1 MTRRARIALL
11 GGGIALLLLA
21 LALRL
26 ALQPERFTRALLDQT
41 GRALGLEIT
50 ASGIGEYRLRGIPT
64 LVVRDVVAREPGA
77 RVPLLRAERVLL
89 SLPWST
95 IRARGSVLDA
105 TRVELDAPVIDL
117 PALQHWLET
126 RPERETRIPTLSSGL
141 RITRGRVDNNDWQLD
156 GIDLSLPSLAPGKPL
171 SAHVSG
177 RYLDP
182 PTTLRFDVAV
192 AMTRPGHDAGL
203 AVIGPI
209 TVEREKWRMPA
220 RIRLTGPLHVGDDD
234 LRLTPAR
241 LSMSAR
247 YLSGDTDL
255 PFALGLHG
263 PLHFDEATWSL
274 APAGV
279 AFRGGRTLPD
289 FDARGVLA
297 LGRRLVLQLEGSMPA
312 WPRTWPTLP
321 PPIGQSASA
330 LPFAL
335 DYVGNPDLS
344 DIARLRLQRDASR
357 FDGRFRA
364 FDVVAWIDSRED
376 GSLLPPLDGRIT
388 TPRMDI
394 AGAQLEGVEITLDD
408 PVLDDPAL
416 PSIETTP

>member
-1 MTRRARIALL
+1 MTRRARTALA

-26 ALQPERFTRALLDQT
+26 ALQPERFTRTLLAQT

-50 ASGIGEYRLRGIPT
+50 ASGVGEYRLRGTPM

-105 TRVELDAPVIDL
+105 TRVELDAPRINL
-117 PALQHWLET
+117 PALQHWLAT
-126 RPERETRIPTLSSGL
+126 RPERETRMPTLTNGL

-156 GIDLSLPSLAPGKPL
+156 GIGLSLPSLVPGKPL
-171 SAHVSG
+171 NAHVSG

-192 AMTRPGHDAGL
+192 AMTRPGNDAGL

-209 TVEREKWRMPA
+209 TIERGKWHMPA
-220 RIRLTGPLHVGDDD
+220 RIRLSGPLHVGDDD

-263 PLHFDEATWSL
+263 PLLFDEATWSL

-279 AFRGGRTLPD
+279 AFRGGRTLTDDTLPD

-297 LGRRLVLQLEGSMPA
+297 IGRRLVLQLEGSMPA

-321 PPIGQSASA
+321 PPIGQSTST

-335 DYVGNPDLS
+335 DYVGKPDLS

-364 FDVVAWIDSRED
+364 FDVVAWIDSRD
-376 GSLLPPLDGRIT
+376 VGSLLPPLDGRVT

-394 AGAQLEGVEITLDD
+394 AGAQLEGVEITF
-408 PVLDDPAL
+408 DDPAL

>member
-1 MTRRARIALL
+1 MTRRARIALV

-26 ALQPERFTRALLDQT
+26 ALQPERFTRTLLAQT

-50 ASGIGEYRLRGIPT
+50 ASGIGEYRLRGTPMM
-64 LVVRDVVAREPGA
+64 VVRDVVAREPGA
-77 RVPLLRAERVLL
+77 KVPLLRAERVLL

-105 TRVELDAPVIDL
+105 TRIELDAPRINL
-117 PALQHWLET
+117 PALQHWLAT
-126 RPERETRIPTLSSGL
+126 RPQREGRMPSLTNGL
-141 RITRGRVDNNDWQLD
+141 RISRGRVDNNDWQLD
-156 GIDLSLPSLAPGKPL
+156 GIDLSLPLLARDKPVN
-171 SAHVSG
+171 AHVSG
-177 RYLDP
+177 RYLAP

-192 AMTRPGHDAGL
+192 AMTRPGKDAGL

-209 TVEREKWRMPA
+209 TIEREKWRMPA
-220 RIRLTGPLHVGDDD
+220 RIRLTGPLHLGDDD

-263 PLHFDEATWSL
+263 PLLFDEATWSL

-279 AFRGGRTLPD
+279 AFRGGQTLSDGILPD
-289 FDARGVLA
+289 FDARGALA
-297 LGRRLVLQLEGSMPA
+297 LGRRLVLQLEGIMPA
-312 WPRTWPTLP
+312 WPQAWPTLP
-321 PPIGQSASA
+321 PPIGQSTSA

-335 DYVGNPDLS
+335 DYVGKPDLT

-357 FDGRFRA
+357 FDARFRG

-388 TPRMDI
+388 TPRMDV

-408 PVLDDPAL
+408 PAL
-416 PSIETTP
+416 PSIETAP